1 MSSSTLKQLPKSTV
15 ELEIRIPWEE
25 IKTSYEK
32 ILDRVI
38 SESELPGFRKGKAPK
53 DLVIKDQNRSKL
65 YEEVVREVMP
75 KVYRDEIQKY
85 KLSPVISPKVE
96 VLEAKEGKEWVIK
109 ASVALKPSINLKNY
123 KEKIREFKKSK
134 VKIWTPG
141 KSHEKDDQANKK
153 INLDEL
159 LNVILST
166 VEFEISDMIDQTHK
180 LGLSV
185 EQYLLAKGKT
195 TEGLRSEYAEQALK
209 NLKTEFA
216 LNEIADGEK
225 ITVTQE
231 DIDKLLKNVEKTE
244 EREKLKKESYYLAH
258 LIRQQKTLDFLNNL

>member
-166 VEFEISDMIDQTHK
+166 VEFEISDMIVEQEQNRLLADLIDQT
-180 LGLSV
+180 
-185 EQYLLAKGKT
+185 
-195 TEGLRSEYAEQALK
+195 
-209 NLKTEFA
+209 N
-216 LNEIADGEK
+216 
-225 ITVTQE
+225 
-231 DIDKLLKNVEKTE
+231 
-244 EREKLKKESYYLAH
+244 KLK
-258 LIRQQKTLDFLNNL
+258 LNL